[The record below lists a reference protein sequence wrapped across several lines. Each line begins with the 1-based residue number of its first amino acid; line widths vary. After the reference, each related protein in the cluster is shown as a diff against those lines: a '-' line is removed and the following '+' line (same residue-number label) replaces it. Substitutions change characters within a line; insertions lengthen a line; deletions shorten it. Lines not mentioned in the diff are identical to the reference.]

1 MKHSNTRRG
10 CTQESNYVG
19 RGFPAERAVWPL
31 TNQRGTTVG
40 QVLPDNAPAKGHP
53 FSLTIGKNNAYCQ
66 VEPDLHKLHKQR
78 AGFTLIELLVVV
90 LIIGIL
96 AATAV
101 PQYQKAV
108 EKSRL
113 AEALTNIDII
123 TKNVDLIILEKG
135 TGGSSAFWSDRKNW
149 AIDLSGGEW
158 IPPSYFT
165 KNFIYNIED
174 SSFIDVYRCSGT
186 CTGDEET
193 DKENAIYNLWQA
205 YRVVKE
211 NPSKN
216 CAGFTPLGK
225 SICQSL
231 VAQGWQDVSTYN

>member
-1 MKHSNTRRG
+1 MKNRNENVVVKIDVMPNLIWHLQRLSLSLWLRNNVRG
-10 CTQESNYVG
+10 RSRIKYGMTSCFKEEALNKNVS
-19 RGFPAERAVWPL
+19 RAPL
-31 TNQRGTTVG
+31 R
-40 QVLPDNAPAKGHP
+40 
-53 FSLTIGKNNAYCQ
+53 F
-66 VEPDLHKLHKQR
+66 
-78 AGFTLIELLVVV
+78 GFTLIELLVVV

-96 AATAV
+96 AAIAV

-113 AEALTNIDII
+113 AEALTNIDTI

-135 TGGSSAFWSDRKNW
+135 TGGSSAFWSDRENW

-193 DKENAIYNLWQA
+193 DKENAIYNLWQE

-216 CAGFTPLGK
+216 CEGFTSLGK

-231 VAQGWQDVSTYN
+231 TAQGWTDKSN